1 MEDDQLFSIA
11 EKKKS
16 LKYHN
21 DYKRITYSF
30 LGVSI
35 KDNTIEREG
44 KGIWS
49 VEWILNTYLN
59 YVSLS
64 VIVSPN
70 NSAKIYHGV
79 LSRLLYFIRVG
90 KTKDLTKINDLIDNI
105 CFDDLWFEE
114 GCILEVLY
122 RIKHFGIDP
131 ELYRTISKLEQKV
144 LDNKKIIIAF

>member
-11 EKKKS
+11 EKKS

-21 DYKRITYSF
+21 DYRRVTYSL

-44 KGIWS
+44 KDAWS

-59 YVSLS
+59 YVRLS

-70 NSAKIYHGV
+70 N
-79 LSRLLYFIRVG
+79 G
-90 KTKDLTKINDLIDNI
+90 KTKDLKKINDLIDNI
-105 CFDDLWFEE
+105 NLF
-114 GCILEVLY
+114 
-122 RIKHFGIDP
+122 
-131 ELYRTISKLEQKV
+131 IS
-144 LDNKKIIIAF
+144 IIIEIIQSLGFFKSIYKLFYLINSMVFKYSLIRLIYII

>member
-11 EKKKS
+11 EKKS

-21 DYKRITYSF
+21 DYRRITYSL

-44 KGIWS
+44 KDTWS

-59 YVSLS
+59 YVRLS

-70 NSAKIYHGV
+70 NSAAMYHGV

-90 KTKDLTKINDLIDNI
+90 KTKDLKKINDLIDNI
-105 CFDDLWFEE
+105 NLF
-114 GCILEVLY
+114 
-122 RIKHFGIDP
+122 
-131 ELYRTISKLEQKV
+131 ISIII
-144 LDNKKIIIAF
+144 KIIQSLGFFKSIYKLFYLINSMVFKYSLIRLIYII

>member
-11 EKKKS
+11 EKKS

-21 DYKRITYSF
+21 DYRRITYSL

-44 KGIWS
+44 KDTWS

-59 YVSLS
+59 YVRLS

-70 NSAKIYHGV
+70 NSAAMYHGV

-90 KTKDLTKINDLIDNI
+90 KTKDL
-105 CFDDLWFEE
+105 
-114 GCILEVLY
+114 
-122 RIKHFGIDP
+122 
-131 ELYRTISKLEQKV
+131 
-144 LDNKKIIIAF
+144 KKN